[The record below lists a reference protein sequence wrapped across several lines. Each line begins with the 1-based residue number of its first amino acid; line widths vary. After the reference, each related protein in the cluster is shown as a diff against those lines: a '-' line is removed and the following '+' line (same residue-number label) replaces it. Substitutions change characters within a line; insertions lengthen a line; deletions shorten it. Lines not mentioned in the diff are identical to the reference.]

1 MNEHRIMN
9 KEVRDNLRES
19 YDAFALQREA
29 ESIQD
34 WKIEERAKFLAR
46 LKRER
51 KSRLLEIGPGPG
63 KDSQFFKDQGL
74 ETVCIDL
81 SPEMVRLCREKGLTA
96 YVMDMADLQFPKNS
110 FDAVYALNS
119 LLHLP
124 KAEMPFVLKSI
135 NEVLKP
141 EGLFFLGIYGGF
153 DFEGTR
159 EKDNYIPKR
168 FFSFYAD
175 EAMERLVSTIFE
187 IVYFKTITLAET
199 ERLHFQSF
207 ILRKRAQVEKK

>member
-1 MNEHRIMN
+1 MNN
-9 KEVRDNLRES
+9 EVRDNLRES
-19 YDAFALQREA
+19 YNAFAQQREA

-34 WKIEERAKFLAR
+34 WKIEERANFLSW
-46 LKRER
+46 LTKEH

-63 KDSQFFKDQGL
+63 KDSQFFKNQGL
-74 ETVCIDL
+74 DIVCIDL
-81 SPEMVRLCREKGLTA
+81 SREMVKLCQSKGLTA

-119 LLHLP
+119 LLHLH
-124 KAEMPFVLKSI
+124 KAEMPTVLKSI
-135 NEVLKP
+135 NEVLEP
-141 EGLFFLGIYGGF
+141 GGLFFLGVYGGF

-175 EAMERLVSTIFE
+175 EAIERLISTIFE

-207 ILRKRAQVEKK
+207 ILRKRGLTEKK